1 MQDRLYP
8 WFIVYDFEDML
19 VPIQES
25 NSEKLT
31 WTQRHDPISVSV
43 YSNVPDFTAD
53 PHCIVEHDVETLVRL
68 MVEYMTRIGD
78 KTYQLA

>member
-1 MQDRLYP
+1 
-8 WFIVYDFEDML
+8 ML

-25 NSEKLT
+25 NYENFTL
-31 WTQRHDPISVSV
+31 TQRHDPISISV
-43 YSNVPDFTAD
+43 YSNVPDFTD